1 MKKRYWA
8 LGLLGLEIA
17 CWPAAAQILDR
28 VSFEAPARVVHV
40 EFPKA
45 DGLSRIFV
53 TSNAPFAITSEGQV
67 SPFVVNVIPTGV
79 IGGQAFGSN
88 AQLPGEAQSCKTA
101 VSADRTVIYEA
112 HQKTARDK
120 GDPVSQAVLVE
131 IRYPQG
137 LDPKFDVVTKA
148 KAEGLSIS
156 PACNGHIS

>member
-8 LGLLGLEIA
+8 LGLIALEIA

-28 VSFEAPARVVHV
+28 VSFEAPPRVVHV

-53 TSNAPFAITSEGQV
+53 TSNAPFAITSKGQV

-79 IGGQAFGSN
+79 IGGQSFGEN
-88 AQLPGEAQSCKTA
+88 AQLPGEAQSCRTA
-101 VSADRTVIYEA
+101 VGVEKSIIYQA
-112 HQKTARDK
+112 HQKTARAK
-120 GDPVSQAVLVE
+120 GDPVTQAVLVE

-137 LDPKFDVVTKA
+137 LNPEFDVVTEK
-148 KAEGLSIS
+148 KAEGLSAALPCQVKIS
-156 PACNGHIS
+156 